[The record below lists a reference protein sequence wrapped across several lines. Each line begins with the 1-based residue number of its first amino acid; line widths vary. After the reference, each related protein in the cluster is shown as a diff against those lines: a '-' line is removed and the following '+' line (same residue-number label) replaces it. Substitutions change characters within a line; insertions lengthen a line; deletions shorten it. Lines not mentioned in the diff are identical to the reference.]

1 MAFNPKD
8 SRNLVIALGLG
19 AAAGAAV
26 MPIVIMVEAY
36 TAYEAAARG
45 LDEIIRQGGRITVI
59 QVVEQVPG
67 REFMIKPEQILKWG
81 FQFWRQR
88 TTLVFGR

>member
-1 MAFNPKD
+1 
-8 SRNLVIALGLG
+8 
-19 AAAGAAV
+19 

-67 REFMIKPEQILKWG
+67 REFMIKPEQILSG
-81 FQFWRQR
+81 FPVLAPT

>member
-1 MAFNPKD
+1 
-8 SRNLVIALGLG
+8 
-19 AAAGAAV
+19 

-59 QVVEQVPG
+59 KSSSKS
-67 REFMIKPEQILKWG
+67 RDA
-81 FQFWRQR
+81 
-88 TTLVFGR
+88 TL